1 MSHGV
6 KARNARKRS
15 GRVTPSKL
23 RRSAVVAAD
32 GALAIGAG
40 ALGGLFATT
49 TGTASATAPSTGWS
63 ATQAPLPTTP
73 DAPATNPQASFNRES
88 CATATFCVAGGAYD
102 GTTNQH
108 GLLDV
113 LSGGTWTALEA
124 PLPGNAEAGTFSKVE
139 SVSCP
144 TEGFCAAVGT
154 YDNTSGREVSFIDVL
169 SGGSWTSMEAPV
181 PADAQPETSADTF
194 LKSVD
199 CQGVGNCVA
208 FGAYKNGAGAGHPV
222 GFFDTLA
229 NGSWTAQTAPQ
240 PSDAAVNQSVLGE
253 VVSCPSTGPCAGTA
267 RYTNGNG
274 RIQAE
279 VLTQAASGAWS
290 AEPAPLPSD
299 AATGTSLG
307 SEPFA
312 ISCATGVCVM
322 GGDYTNTGGR
332 SQGLLDRFDGS
343 QWSATTSPEPS
354 NNGTGTSQN
363 SFINGVSCT
372 FDGCVAVGGYE
383 DTATGTRPLINTIN
397 AIGAV
402 TATEGPVPGDTA
414 TGSAMNNAFDGVSC
428 LSLNQCTG
436 VGSYHNGVSTN
447 DIEFIDSLSGGV
459 WTNAMAPLP
468 SNAGTGATAG
478 SFPDAISCP
487 ARGSCEVAGEYSD
500 TTTPNA
506 NRLGLLQSYTPPE
519 GYWTNASDGGVFT
532 YGSATFHGS
541 AGNLKLNK
549 PVVGMAATPGNGGYW
564 EVASDGGIFS
574 YGDAVFH
581 GSTGALKLNKPVVGM
596 AATPDGGGYWLVAA
610 DGGIFNYG
618 DAGFFGSTGAI
629 KLNQPIVGMAATP
642 DGHGYWL
649 VAADGGIF
657 NYGDAG
663 FFGSRG
669 GQPLNKP
676 IVGMASTASG
686 NGYWLVASDGGIFTY
701 GDAAFHGSTGAIKLN
716 KPIVSMMSTF
726 DGGGYFLVASDGGI
740 FNYGDAGFYGSAG
753 NLRLNQPMVSGAPS

>member
-6 KARNARKRS
+6 KARNARKGS

-49 TGTASATAPSTGWS
+49 TGTASATAPSTGWA

-73 DAPATNPQASFNRES
+73 DPPATDPQVSFNSES
-88 CATATFCVAGGAYD
+88 CATATFCVAGGSYE
-102 GTTNQH
+102 GTAQR

-113 LSGGTWTALEA
+113 LSGGTWTAMA
-124 PLPGNAEAGTFSKVE
+124 PLLPGNAEPNSFSKVE

-144 TEGFCAAVGT
+144 TDGWCAAVGT
-154 YDNTSGREVSFIDVL
+154 YDNTFGRESSFIDIL

-181 PADAQPETSADTF
+181 PSDAQPESSGDTF

-199 CQGVGNCVA
+199 CQGVGDCVA
-208 FGAYKNGAGAGHPV
+208 FGAYKNGAGPSHPV

-229 NGSWTAQTAPQ
+229 NGSWSAQTAPQ
-240 PSDAAVNQSVLGE
+240 PTDAALNQFVITE
-253 VVSCPSTGPCAGTA
+253 QVSCPSTGPCAA
-267 RYTNGNG
+267 SAIFDNSSGNQ
-274 RIQAE
+274 QAE
-279 VLTQAASGAWS
+279 VLTQSASGAWS
-290 AEPAPLPSD
+290 AEAAPLPND
-299 AATGTSLG
+299 AATGSSTA
-307 SEPFA
+307 SEAFA
-312 ISCATGVCVM
+312 VSCATGVCVM
-322 GGDYTNTGGR
+322 GGDYRNTG
-332 SQGLLDRFDGS
+332 SQTAGLLDRFDGT
-343 QWSATTSPEPS
+343 QWTATTSPEPS
-354 NNGTGTSQN
+354 NTGTGANQN
-363 SFINGVSCT
+363 SFISGVSCT
-372 FDGCVAVGGYE
+372 FDGCVAAGGYE
-383 DTATGTRPLINTIN
+383 DSATGTRPLVNTIN
-397 AIGAV
+397 ASGAV

-414 TGSAMNNAFDGVSC
+414 TGASMNGSLNSVSC
-428 LSLNQCTG
+428 LSLNQCTA
-436 VGSYHNGVSTN
+436 VGSYHNGVSSN
-447 DIEFIDSLSGGV
+447 DIEFIDSMSGGV
-459 WTNAMAPLP
+459 WTNAAAPLP
-468 SNAGTGATAG
+468 SNAATGANAR
-478 SFPDAISCP
+478 SFPDVVSCP
-487 ARGSCEVAGEYSD
+487 ARGSCEVAGDYLD
-500 TTTPNA
+500 PGNQF
-506 NRLGLLQSYTPPE
+506 GVLQSYTPPE

-541 AGNLKLNK
+541 AGNLKLNQ

-596 AATPDGGGYWLVAA
+596 ADTPDGGGYWLVAA

-618 DAGFFGSTGAI
+618 DAGFYGSTGAI

-642 DGHGYWL
+642 DGRGYWL

-686 NGYWLVASDGGIFTY
+686 KGYWLVASDGGIFTY
-701 GDAAFHGSTGAIKLN
+701 GDAQFHGSTGAIKLN

-726 DGGGYFLVASDGGI
+726 DGAGYFLVASDGGI
-740 FNYGDAGFYGSAG
+740 FTYGDAGFYGSAG
-753 NLRLNQPMVSGAPS
+753 NLVLNKPMVSGAPS